1 MMCKIEVQFCT
12 VWGFVTDYYIIRR

>member
-1 MMCKIEVQFCT
+1 MMRKIEVQFCT

>member
-1 MMCKIEVQFCT
+1 MRKIEVQFCT